1 MKLTLQSWII
11 VGLGIALAAAL
22 SLVGVQTVRLSKS
35 QVTVAELRQAIETTQ
50 KEAAKVLAAETAKVL
65 AYERA
70 DRDRLIEQEKI
81 DAKNAAVVAKNASS
95 LRARTR
101 AGGGPGL
108 RDPHAEGCRGSG
120 GGAEAQAAAVA
131 DSGAGDGADAG
142 RVLSEPFERDLV
154 ELVTIAERINI
165 AYASCRARL
174 IEVTAELTGPPTT
187 AQPATQ

>member
-11 VGLGIALAAAL
+11 VGLGIALAAVL

-70 DRDRLIEQEKI
+70 DRDRWIKQEKTDANNAAI
-81 DAKNAAVVAKNASS
+81 VAKNAAN

-108 RDPHAEGCRGSG
+108 LDPHAEGCRGGG
-120 GGAEAQAAAVA
+120 GGAETQTTAVA
-131 DSGAGDGADAG
+131 DGGAADGAPPG
-142 RVLSEPFERDLV
+142 WVVSEPLEQLLLDIA
-154 ELVTIAERINI
+154 TDAERINI

-174 IEVTAELTGPPTT
+174 IEVTAEATGPPS
-187 AQPATQ
+187 